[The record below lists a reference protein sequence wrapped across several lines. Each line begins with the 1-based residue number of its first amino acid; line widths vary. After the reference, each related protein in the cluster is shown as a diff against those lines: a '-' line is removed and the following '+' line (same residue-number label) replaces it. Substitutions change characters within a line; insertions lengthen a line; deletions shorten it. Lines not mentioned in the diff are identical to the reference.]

1 MCGVCVLL
9 APLCLPAATLG
20 ISLYASVAFTH
31 FLTAAAYP
39 PCCPPLCSAPCTR
52 RYRLEFRE
60 AEKRNEQLS
69 ACLGKVADDLHPVRV
84 RQLFAAI
91 PAEVRRCLICL
102 EERKSG
108 AVRGD

>member
-1 MCGVCVLL
+1 MLL
-9 APLCLPAATLG
+9 PPTL
-20 ISLYASVAFTH
+20 SCTMYA
-31 FLTAAAYP
+31 
-39 PCCPPLCSAPCTR
+39 R

-91 PAEVRRCLICL
+91 PAEVRRCLTCL
-102 EERKSG
+102 GEGESVAG
-108 AVRGD
+108 RGE